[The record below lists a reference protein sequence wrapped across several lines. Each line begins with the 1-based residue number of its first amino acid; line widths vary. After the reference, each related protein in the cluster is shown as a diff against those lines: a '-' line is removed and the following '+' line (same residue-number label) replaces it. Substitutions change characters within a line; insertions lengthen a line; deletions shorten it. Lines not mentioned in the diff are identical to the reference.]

1 VRDTG
6 PVANGGTG
14 ILTAST
20 LGEATPE
27 SARRTWP
34 QWLLLGLAM
43 IAVAVVAV
51 AWNAAGARLLLG
63 ALGLFLAARGVALLR
78 SARSGGL
85 AADLTARA
93 RMLGGGA
100 AVVGVAALAGA
111 LASAVLAARVLL
123 VAVPVT
129 LVAGAVVLLVRG
141 GSARRGGQALLVWS
155 VLVAGLLVV
164 TGVVQGWG
172 RATDVAMV
180 VTALAVAVLGVP
192 LLIGAAQ
199 LRAVAAQP
207 ARAPAPAAC
216 AGCACG
222 AGGCGALD

>member
-1 VRDTG
+1 MRDTG

-78 SARSGGL
+78 SARSGDL
-85 AADLTARA
+85 AADLTVRG
-93 RMLGGGA
+93 RTLGGGA
-100 AVVGVAALAGA
+100 AVAGVAALVGA

-222 AGGCGALD
+222 AGGCGAQN

>member
-1 VRDTG
+1 
-6 PVANGGTG
+6 
-14 ILTAST
+14 
-20 LGEATPE
+20 
-27 SARRTWP
+27 
-34 QWLLLGLAM
+34 M
-43 IAVAVVAV
+43 
-51 AWNAAGARLLLG
+51 
-63 ALGLFLAARGVALLR
+63 
-78 SARSGGL
+78 
-85 AADLTARA
+85 
-93 RMLGGGA
+93 
-100 AVVGVAALAGA
+100 
-111 LASAVLAARVLL
+111 
-123 VAVPVT
+123 
-129 LVAGAVVLLVRG
+129 VLLVRG

>member
-1 VRDTG
+1 
-6 PVANGGTG
+6 VANGGTG

-20 LGEATPE
+20 LGETTPE

-78 SARSGGL
+78 SARSGDL

-93 RMLGGGA
+93 RTLGGGA
-100 AVVGVAALAGA
+100 ALVGVAALVGA

-222 AGGCGALD
+222 AGGCGGQD